1 MEARWPPLI
10 LFVSFVYIG
19 TIGDNYDILT
29 WVSHK
34 NPGFPFRK
42 PRKPTGVELGRAF
55 RFSNPSEKMATV
67 ALNS

>member
-1 MEARWPPLI
+1 MEARWPPLM
-10 LFVSFVYIG
+10 LFVSFVW
-19 TIGDNYDILT
+19 TIGDIYNYDILA

-42 PRKPTGVELGRAF
+42 PRKPIGVELGRAF
-55 RFSNPSEKMATV
+55 RFSNPWEKMATV